1 MSNLLFGLGL
11 VIVLLTSASVL
22 FTIVLPREPRGFERV
37 SSWANR
43 LVQVASSSVLSRL
56 AKTYEGKDA
65 LLAPT
70 APVALIAQLLF
81 WAGGFIVGY
90 ALMLEGT
97 THSMVSALAQADW
110 SGVHRGHRR
119 PERTRQ

>member
-1 MSNLLFGLGL
+1 MNDVLFAVGL

-22 FTIVLPREPRGFERV
+22 FTIVLPREPRGFERL

-43 LVQVASSSVLSRL
+43 LVRITFIGLSRL
-56 AKTYEGKDA
+56 ARTYEGKDA

-81 WAGGFIVGY
+81 WAGGFIIGY

-97 THSMVSALAQADW
+97 TH
-110 SGVHRGHRR
+110 
-119 PERTRQ
+119 